1 MISPVEMYT
10 SKIFEKL
17 LSNGIKEDMLP
28 FDTLASTSLDVD
40 DQELQNSI
48 IGPLLWSAD
57 QFVVDL
63 SRSSS
68 FDEGDE
74 RFETKGI
81 NCDHEPQIS
90 CPVLDGGERRK
101 RKTAPVRMTAN
112 QVCQELSK
120 PNVSPHLLIAP
131 HIYGESFGAGAGI
144 SQPFKVKVHPQV
156 SLTCLRGVEG
166 SPSCCV
172 DLHSSLS
179 ISPYFSIITLH
190 PAIFSTRLWNYC
202 SLGRV
207 PI

>member
-10 SKIFEKL
+10 GKIFERL
-17 LSNGIKEDMLP
+17 LSNGIKEDMLS

-40 DQELQNSI
+40 DQELQISI

-74 RFETKGI
+74 RGDRDRFETKGI

-90 CPVLDGGERRK
+90 CPVPDGGERRK

-156 SLTCLRGVEG
+156 SLTRLRGVEG
-166 SPSCCV
+166 LPSCCA
-172 DLHSSLS
+172 DLQSVVLFHSARTHSRYQQPFLK
-179 ISPYFSIITLH
+179 IKRY
-190 PAIFSTRLWNYC
+190 Y
-202 SLGRV
+202 
-207 PI
+207 